1 MMKTPF
7 KNTPQKISD
16 YVLGKKQKDGKI
28 IFRPFKNV
36 PQNLMKKI
44 IQSTMPFQDT
54 PSKIKQ
60 ATKK

>member
-1 MMKTPF
+1 MNKPF

-16 YVLGKKQKDGKI
+16 YVLGKKQKNGKI

-36 PQNLMKKI
+36 PQNLMRKI
-44 IQSTMPFQDT
+44 IQSSMPFDDT
-54 PSKIKQ
+54 PSKIMQ